1 MSVVF
6 VWYKLK
12 AFLSVFCIKGA
23 AISKSEK
30 RLEGIVYA
38 SQHRKYF
45 FTVLENFRVPA
56 KS

>member
-38 SQHRKYF
+38 SQHSKYF